1 MIRQSNRTG
10 RSVPLLLML
19 LLGACGS
26 DFQPGAYVD
35 PQYGTT
41 YEFDENGQG
50 RLIGGVPGTPA
61 FTYEVTDD
69 AVITAG
75 AVTLRLERIDEK
87 TLERPDGTR
96 LILRDGR

>member
-1 MIRQSNRTG
+1 M
-10 RSVPLLLML
+10 
-19 LLGACGS
+19 
-26 DFQPGAYVD
+26 D

-41 YEFDENGQG
+41 YEFDENGHG

-69 AVITAG
+69 TVLTAG
-75 AVTLRLERIDEK
+75 AVTLRLKRIDEK

-96 LILRDGR
+96 LILREGR